1 MTELLLNPSREI
13 IKLNKHVLSFN
24 VNANVKNQKSECD
37 LKIKNLTFNYVALR
51 VKTTKKE
58 DYAVIPSHCIILPD
72 DEVNVHFIYNPGN
85 KEILPPQGTKFK
97 FDAIV
102 INNVDKDKDPIFL
115 FEYFIQS
122 RKVAEGNSIKRGVEF
137 ITSYEKID
145 EEDNKNNK
153 EKKVNMN
160 IEHKAISINDNMKV
174 KGARPLLKNNHKEKE
189 GQNIEMASLNKSIP
203 PQPNDTI
210 KNDNNNDNNNSTIT
224 NSNSKSKKEK
234 LLEHL
239 LICVLL
245 IILLFQNF

>member
-51 VKTTKKE
+51 VKTTKKD

-72 DEVNVHFIYNPGN
+72 DEVNVHFIYNPAN
-85 KEILPPQGTKFK
+85 KAILPPQGTKFK

-145 EEDNKNNK
+145 EEKEDNKNNK
-153 EKKVNMN
+153 ERKVNIS
-160 IEHKAISINDNMKV
+160 IEHKNISINDNKKV
-174 KGARPLLKNNHKEKE
+174 RGARPLLKNNHKEKE
-189 GQNIEMASLNKSIP
+189 GPNIEMVSLNKPTPS
-203 PQPNDTI
+203 QPNDTEKI
-210 KNDNNNDNNNSTIT
+210 DNNHYSTNT
-224 NSNSKSKKEK
+224 NGNSKSKKEK
-234 LLEHL
+234 FVEHL

>member
-13 IKLNKHVLSFN
+13 IKLNKPVLSFN
-24 VNANVKNQKSECD
+24 VNANAKIHKRECE
-37 LKIKNLTFNYVALR
+37 LKIKNLTLTYVALR
-51 VKTTKKE
+51 IKTTKKE

-72 DEVNVHFIYNPGN
+72 DEVNVHFIYNPAN
-85 KEILPPQGTKFK
+85 KSILPPQGTKFK

-137 ITSYEKID
+137 ITSYEKIN
-145 EEDNKNNK
+145 EEDNKINK
-153 EKKVNMN
+153 EIKVNMS
-160 IEHKAISINDNMKV
+160 IEQKNISILDDMKV
-174 KGARPLLKNNHKEKE
+174 RGARPQLKNNHKEKE
-189 GQNIEMASLNKSIP
+189 GSTIEMANLNKPTPSLTT
-203 PQPNDTI
+203 DTT
-210 KNDNNNDNNNSTIT
+210 KNDNNNNTTT
-224 NSNSKSKKEK
+224 NSNNKSKNEK

-245 IILLFQNF
+245 IILLFHNY